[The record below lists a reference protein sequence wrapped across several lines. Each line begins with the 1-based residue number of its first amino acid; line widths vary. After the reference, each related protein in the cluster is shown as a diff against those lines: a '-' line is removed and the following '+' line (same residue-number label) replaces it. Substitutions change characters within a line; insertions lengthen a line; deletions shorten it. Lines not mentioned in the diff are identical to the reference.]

1 MYCSRVYDKYWYRDD
16 IMIPHS
22 KRPITPELRSIP
34 PDYILAMPVEDSVPE
49 VQASCDKEDLD
60 DLKLLKVKGMY
71 IYKLIGGK
79 A

>member
-1 MYCSRVYDKYWYRDD
+1 MTSRL
-16 IMIPHS
+16 
-22 KRPITPELRSIP
+22 KRPVTPELRGIP

-71 IYKLIGGK
+71 IYKLIGRK